1 MLRNPDAHVGA
12 ADECAFLDVI
22 RIECPRAQPAQPGL
36 QRLLQSGPGLR
47 AGEQFLGPW
56 VAARGL
62 QKALRDLRES
72 WLQDVGECAKLG
84 GVRVIK
90 AHKALQMLKQINIHG
105 GDSTGR
111 GTAYHDAAGAGV
123 AARRGEFSRSFVA
136 RCVVVV
142 SPGAARGVQA
152 AGIGSTSMRTRRATK
167 PAAAAA
173 PASVTGRVLI
183 VEPDVLTCW
192 SLATYL
198 GRWYAVDTARSGAAA
213 VRRLRAQP
221 ADAVIISDQIRGSAA
236 EAIASAA
243 RGGRPNVR
251 LVLLTTDD
259 ADTRLARVAVERV
272 EKPFALP
279 ELARVLGVAGS
290 ES

>member
-1 MLRNPDAHVGA
+1 
-12 ADECAFLDVI
+12 
-22 RIECPRAQPAQPGL
+22 
-36 QRLLQSGPGLR
+36 
-47 AGEQFLGPW
+47 
-56 VAARGL
+56 
-62 QKALRDLRES
+62 
-72 WLQDVGECAKLG
+72 
-84 GVRVIK
+84 
-90 AHKALQMLKQINIHG
+90 
-105 GDSTGR
+105 
-111 GTAYHDAAGAGV
+111 
-123 AARRGEFSRSFVA
+123 
-136 RCVVVV
+136 
-142 SPGAARGVQA
+142 
-152 AGIGSTSMRTRRATK
+152 
-167 PAAAAA
+167 
-173 PASVTGRVLI
+173 VTGRVLI